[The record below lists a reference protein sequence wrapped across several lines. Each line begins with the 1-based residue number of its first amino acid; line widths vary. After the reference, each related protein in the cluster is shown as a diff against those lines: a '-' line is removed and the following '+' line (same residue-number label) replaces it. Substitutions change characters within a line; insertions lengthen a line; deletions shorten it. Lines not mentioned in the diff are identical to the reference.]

1 MVVKKTLLVAF
12 ALVLSAF
19 AASACRT
26 DRVIFVQEA
35 LDLEGTPRQILKLT
49 ESAEADAAYYDGSKW
64 IVVPDVT
71 IPSGWLI
78 VSPKVA
84 EDF

>member
-1 MVVKKTLLVAF
+1 MVLRLILLMAF
-12 ALVLSAF
+12 ASAL
-19 AASACRT
+19 AACRT
-26 DRVIFVQEA
+26 DKVIFVQESLT
-35 LDLEGTPRQILKLT
+35 LDKAPRQILKLT

-64 IVVPDVT
+64 VVVPDVT